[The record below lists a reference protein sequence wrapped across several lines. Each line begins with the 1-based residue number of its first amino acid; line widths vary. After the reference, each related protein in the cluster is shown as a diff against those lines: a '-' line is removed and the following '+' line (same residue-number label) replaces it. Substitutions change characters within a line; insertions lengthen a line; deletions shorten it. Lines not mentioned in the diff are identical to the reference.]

1 MKSDMES
8 IGLVGLTSREGG
20 AAALAPFTLPKS
32 ERATRLPA
40 LAAELGVAEALYLAT
55 CHRVE
60 VAFRYR
66 DGEPPRDLRRA
77 VFRALSGREP
87 AAGEAERTLRGWLGE
102 GAVEHLFLLACGLDS
117 AELGE
122 REIQG
127 QLREALAAGRAA
139 GTAGVLL
146 DRLTEEA
153 LRVAHEVHRATG
165 LGAGRS
171 SLAEIAAD
179 FLLERVRR
187 TPGTVALIGV
197 SPMTR
202 RAGEALGREGVPMIF
217 VNRTVERAAE
227 LAAELGGQA
236 LSLDAFRQRPPQ
248 VEAVLTATGAPSAI
262 LDRGDLERL
271 AARSAS
277 GEPPLVVDLAL
288 PPDVDPEAACAA
300 HLPRIGMDDINAAA
314 QRQRDLRLAES
325 AAAREVVDQALADV
339 RRRLAERLLAPVF
352 AALNQRYR
360 QTALEGVERLLA
372 KDGLALDA
380 AARDTIA
387 RWAETLARR
396 FAHLPTLGLRGL
408 AAEQGMGAVQSFL
421 AASDQDLFG
430 ELSRSLGD
438 LAWLAEPEPDD
449 EVVQPRLRAVGR

>member
-179 FLLERVRR
+179 FLLERIRR
-187 TPGTVALIGV
+187 TPSPVALIGV
-197 SPMTR
+197 SPLVR
-202 RAGEALGREGVPMIF
+202 RAAEALRREGAELVL
-217 VNRTVERAAE
+217 VNRTVEHAE
-227 LAAELGGQA
+227 ALARELGLPPDAGRA
-236 LSLDAFRQRPPQ
+236 MPLDAFRAAPAA
-248 VEAVLTATGAPSAI
+248 VEAVLTATGAPAAV
-262 LDRGDLERL
+262 LDRACLERL
-271 AARSAS
+271 AARAPS
-277 GEPPLVVDLAL
+277 GEPPLLVDLAV
-288 PPDVDPEAACAA
+288 PPDVEESVAAAAGLPRVGMDEIDAVALAGRQRRASEAAEARTRVDAA
-300 HLPRIGMDDINAAA
+300 
-314 QRQRDLRLAES
+314 LAEL
-325 AAAREVVDQALADV
+325 RE
-339 RRRLAERLLAPVF
+339 RLAERMLAPVL
-352 AALNQRYR
+352 ARLAQRYR
-360 QTALEGVERLLA
+360 RTAVEGVERL
-372 KDGLALDA
+372 
-380 AARDTIA
+380 AAREGLPLDPA
-387 RWAETLARR
+387 GREALERWAETLARR
-396 FAHLPTLGLRGL
+396 FAHLPSKGLRAL
-408 AAEQGMGAVQSFL
+408 AAEQGLAAVRSFL
-421 AASDQDLFG
+421 AAGDAELAAELASVAAELDALSAPAGG
-430 ELSRSLGD
+430 E
-438 LAWLAEPEPDD
+438 A
-449 EVVQPRLRAVGR
+449 